1 MNHPQPRPLRVTRTP
16 PSGGQSRRPGGAGS
30 AGFLRVGTRLL
41 AAGTALA
48 VLPAHALL
56 PTVPSP
62 AVEAAAPVVGASG
75 LMQAGLGMVVVLG
88 LIFLCAWL
96 ARRLGLQRFGGGH
109 VVKVVS
115 SSSVGQRE
123 RIVVVEVGAT
133 WLVLGVTPS
142 QINTLHTLPAQ
153 AVSGTAGLSE
163 AAALKPVDLFAQK
176 LRESLTGKSRR
187 TS

>member
-1 MNHPQPRPLRVTRTP
+1 L
-16 PSGGQSRRPGGAGS
+16 GA
-30 AGFLRVGTRLL
+30 RLVVATMAFSSL
-41 AAGTALA
+41 PALA
-48 VLPAHALL
+48 VL

-75 LMQAGLGMVVVLG
+75 LMQAGLGMVVVVG
-88 LIFLCAWL
+88 LIFLCAWV
-96 ARRLGLQRFGGGH
+96 ARRFGLQRFGGGH

-123 RIVVVEVGAT
+123 RVVVVEVGAT

-153 AVSGTAGLSE
+153 TVSGLPVAPDMATV
-163 AAALKPVDLFAQK
+163 KPIDLFAQK
-176 LRESLTGKSRR
+176 LRESLTGKTRR
-187 TS
+187 AP

>member
-1 MNHPQPRPLRVTRTP
+1 M
-16 PSGGQSRRPGGAGS
+16 A
-30 AGFLRVGTRLL
+30 F
-41 AAGTALA
+41 A
-48 VLPAHALL
+48 VLPAHAVL

-62 AVEAAAPVVGASG
+62 AAEAAAPVVGASG
-75 LMQAGLGMVVVLG
+75 LMQAGLGMMLVLG

-96 ARRLGLQRFGGGH
+96 ARRFGLQRFGGGH

-123 RIVVVEVGAT
+123 RVVVIEVGAT

-153 AVSGTAGLSE
+153 AVTGAPAAPDL
-163 AAALKPVDLFAQK
+163 AALKPIDLFAQK
-176 LRESLTGKSRR
+176 LRESLTGKPRR
-187 TS
+187 AP